1 MENSVMTVKVR
12 LELPVTVEA
21 IAIVTV
27 EVIVGAKVEVLQK
40 LVVEAAPI
48 VIVMAHQAA
57 RKDLMH
63 LTAIDVCT

>member
-1 MENSVMTVKVR
+1 MEV
-12 LELPVTVEA
+12 
-21 IAIVTV
+21 IVTV

-40 LVVEAAPI
+40 LVVEAAAI
-48 VIVMAHQAA
+48 VIVMAHQVA